1 MNDEYFW
8 GGLIAGAIVGVLLW
22 SLMKAIGVA

>member
-8 GGLIAGAIVGVLLW
+8 GGLIAGAIVGALLW
-22 SLMKAIGVA
+22 SLMKAIGVV